1 MANGRSAPHAEPTAE
16 PGYLERRFGMVASL
30 KHEGEDII
38 PRHATFWPVYYMGGL
53 SALTFVIQVA
63 SGILLMFYYKP
74 TVDEAYSSVEF
85 IMTEVSFGWFV
96 RSVHHWCAN
105 LFIVLMLLH
114 MLRVILVGGYK
125 PPRELHWVT
134 GFLLLLLGMM
144 FGFTGYLLPW
154 DQIAYWATTVGTEM
168 ARSVPF
174 IGDWLLRFLRGGE
187 NVSGDTLTRFFVM
200 HVIILPIFTALLVLA
215 HLIMIRTTGISN
227 PINFKPG
234 KED

>member
-1 MANGRSAPHAEPTAE
+1 MAPEATTHPDSVQPD
-16 PGYLERRFGMVASL
+16 PGYLERRFGLVAAL

-38 PRHATFWPVYYMGGL
+38 PRHATFWPVYYLGGL
-53 SALTFVIQVA
+53 SALTFAIQIA
-63 SGILLMFYYKP
+63 SGILLMFYYKAS
-74 TVDEAYSSVEF
+74 VEEAYKSVEF
-85 IMTEVSFGWFV
+85 IMTEVQFGWFV

-105 LFIVLMLLH
+105 LFIVLMMLH

-134 GFLLLLLGMM
+134 GMLLLILGMM

-168 ARSVPF
+168 SRSVPF
-174 IGDWLLRFLRGGE
+174 IGTWLLHFLRGGE

-200 HVIILPIFTALLVLA
+200 HVIILPIVAAVLVMVHLL
-215 HLIMIRTTGISN
+215 MIRTTGISN
-227 PINFKPG
+227 PIDYKPE
-234 KED
+234 KEA